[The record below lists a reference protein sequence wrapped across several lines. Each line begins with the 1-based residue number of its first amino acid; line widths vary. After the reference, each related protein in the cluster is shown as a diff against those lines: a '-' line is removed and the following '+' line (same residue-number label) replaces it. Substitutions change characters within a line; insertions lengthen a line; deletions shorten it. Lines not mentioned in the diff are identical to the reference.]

1 MGCRHKLLLSFM
13 IWGFVLLYGTAV
25 AAALTPPEIAKIAED
40 STVLL
45 DIRDAYGKRWRGSG
59 FFVGPNQIATNYH
72 VIENMS
78 IGYAKLVEKE
88 KWYGIKV
95 LTVDKDHDLAVVKV
109 TGIDVPALPLGDSDA
124 VQKGDKVYVMGNP
137 QGLEGTLTEGL
148 ISAIRPEGIPL
159 VRGKTL
165 QMDASISKGSSGGPV
180 LNSSGEVIGIAVAG
194 EGFVKPDGHVPQN
207 LNFAIAVNYLKP
219 LVTMPISST
228 PVKPKPVK
236 PKVEP
241 PLVEPKPAKPQV
253 DPLPVQ
259 PKPVKP
265 QPPAE
270 PKPAL
275 TPQEIY
281 KIAKGSTVVLGIVD
295 AQVNPLAR
303 GSGFFVGPNQ
313 IATNYHVIEAI
324 LNEGAVGGAKLVGK
338 EEIYAIEKIVAH
350 SKNHDLAIVKVREVK
365 ITGIDVPALPLGD
378 SDAVQIGDK
387 VYVAGNPEG
396 LEGTF
401 SDGIISAIRGNS
413 TDKIFQ
419 MTAPIS
425 PGSSGGPVLN
435 NSGKVIGISVGGMEH
450 GQNLNFA
457 IPVNYLKVIM
467 PTTPTPA
474 EPEPVNPPPVE
485 PNPQPRLDTLEK
497 GVKLYEQAKYNE
509 AIKVLSSAI
518 RELEDPERQAEA
530 YLYLGCSKRGFGE
543 GNDKVREHFEE
554 SIRHNPNQKLPPR
567 VGKDHPIFA
576 ELLEEVR
583 KELTGELTVISLL
596 PQTEIWIFGT
606 GTDRKMLGT
615 GIVSSR
621 LLRGNYIVEGIYAGE
636 SRRKTVAIEPDRHEV
651 LDLEI
656 PPIVEHDSPSRI
668 SVGERIPLTLNLI
681 SSKAPQQVKIY
692 YTIYDRDSN
701 ELAQQNQEMRL
712 WDKEPTSSTW
722 IYKLDLPAQKYGGSI
737 KYHIEVEYEN
747 HLTFKQPE
755 TQYSHYQISIVDD
768 KPPTISLLYP
778 PEGAKF
784 GAHQKITI
792 RAEVTDNIAVKDVH
806 IHASSFN
813 SQESRK
819 LSAEGSSDIYTI
831 DITGRNIVVLRY
843 YLTATDDEGNESKS
857 ENRWLT
863 ITEGPDLPP
872 DETPPTI
879 RLIKPPYDGTTFKVN
894 QRITIE
900 AKVTDDTS
908 VEQVR
913 LFYSFSLSSHLFE
926 PSHYSDRSLIE
937 TSLGTYTGHIPPQ
950 SKAGYIW
957 YYLTATD
964 GRNESKSE
972 VRRLEIKTIPPLPPP
987 TIYQGIWASVAAND
1001 ASTSDRDGG
1010 NMFRLAYLREGK
1022 THPTLGGQLNFS
1034 YPDHTNVSATVQWGP
1049 PALGKS
1055 NIAFTLLG
1063 GIAEYENFLATG
1075 TAARSTH
1082 MTPILGAGL
1091 KFYPRDKI
1099 VIDATSSIKFRSDY
1113 DTTGL
1118 YHYEIGA
1125 RFYITRELNLRI
1137 GYGKLYLGNRNF
1149 TTIQVGLG
1157 YTF

>member
-1 MGCRHKLLLSFM
+1 MGCRQKLLLSFM
-13 IWGFVLLYGTAV
+13 VGGLMLFYGIAV

-95 LTVDKDHDLAVVKV
+95 FTVDKDRDLAVVKV

-219 LVTMPISST
+219 LVTMPISSR

-253 DPLPVQ
+253 DLLPVQ

-270 PKPAL
+270 PKPVQ
-275 TPQEIY
+275 PQ
-281 KIAKGSTVVLGIVD
+281 
-295 AQVNPLAR
+295 
-303 GSGFFVGPNQ
+303 
-313 IATNYHVIEAI
+313 
-324 LNEGAVGGAKLVGK
+324 
-338 EEIYAIEKIVAH
+338 
-350 SKNHDLAIVKVREVK
+350 
-365 ITGIDVPALPLGD
+365 
-378 SDAVQIGDK
+378 
-387 VYVAGNPEG
+387 
-396 LEGTF
+396 
-401 SDGIISAIRGNS
+401 
-413 TDKIFQ
+413 
-419 MTAPIS
+419 
-425 PGSSGGPVLN
+425 
-435 NSGKVIGISVGGMEH
+435 
-450 GQNLNFA
+450 
-457 IPVNYLKVIM
+457 
-467 PTTPTPA
+467 
-474 EPEPVNPPPVE
+474 VNPPPVE
-485 PNPQPRLDTLEK
+485 PKPQPRLDTLEK
-497 GVKLYEQAKYNE
+497 GVKLYEQARYNE
-509 AIKVLSSAI
+509 AIKALSSVV
-518 RELEDPERQAEA
+518 RELGDPERQAEA

-567 VGKDHPIFA
+567 VGEDHPIFA
-576 ELLEEVR
+576 ELLDEIR

-606 GTDRKMLGT
+606 GIDRKMLGT

-651 LDLEI
+651 LDLGI

-722 IYKLDLPAQKYGGSI
+722 IYKLGLPAQKYGGLI

-747 HLTFKQPE
+747 HLTFRQPE

-784 GAHQKITI
+784 GAHQEITI
-792 RAEVTDNIAVKDVH
+792 RAEVIDNIAVKDVH

-813 SQESRK
+813 SQESQK

-831 DITGRNIVVLRY
+831 DITVRNIVVLRY
-843 YLTATDDEGNESKS
+843 YLTATDEAGNESRYPKTGK
-857 ENRWLT
+857 LK
-863 ITEGPDLPP
+863 ITVTEEPD
-872 DETPPTI
+872 DKTPPII
-879 RLIKPPYDGTTFKVN
+879 RLIKSHDGAIFKVN

-908 VEQVR
+908 VEQVH
-913 LFYSFSLSSHLFE
+913 LFYSFSPSNHLIE
-926 PSHYSDRSLIE
+926 PSHYSDRSLTE
-937 TSLGTYTGHIPPQ
+937 TSSGTYTGHIPPQ

-972 VRRLEIKTIPPLPPP
+972 VRRLEIKTIPPPPP
-987 TIYQGIWASVAAND
+987 LPIYQGIWASIAAID
-1001 ASTSDRDGG
+1001 ASTFDWDGSY
-1010 NMFRLAYLREGK
+1010 MFRLAYLSEGK
-1022 THPTLGGQLNFS
+1022 NQSTLGAQLNFS
-1034 YPDHTNVSATVQWGP
+1034 YPDRTNLSAMFQWG

-1055 NIAFTLLG
+1055 DIAFMLLG

-1099 VIDATSSIKFRSDY
+1099 VIDATSSIKSRSDY

-1125 RFYITRELNLRI
+1125 RFYIIRELNLRI

-1149 TTIQVGLG
+1149 TTIQFGLG

>member
-1 MGCRHKLLLSFM
+1 MSRFWLATAVLIAVNFATPDSVNADGALKHVEISKKVNPKRRIGIPGTIEQGFSWAFENQKYTALLAIDAKWYNQTRNYKRQRQRQYNFDYLPPIVQEGTKSLQDLIREFNRVMPRTWNEERKVNFVLSFVHALPYTPDDVTTGYDEYYKYAIETLVEGGGDCEDTSVFFASLLSGLNLKVAL
-13 IWGFVLLYGTAV
+13 IWFPGHIAVGVKGNFRGTFFTYGNSKYYYCETTATS
-25 AAALTPPEIAKIAED
+25 LK
-40 STVLL
+40 
-45 DIRDAYGKRWRGSG
+45 
-59 FFVGPNQIATNYH
+59 
-72 VIENMS
+72 
-78 IGYAKLVEKE
+78 
-88 KWYGIKV
+88 
-95 LTVDKDHDLAVVKV
+95 
-109 TGIDVPALPLGDSDA
+109 LGD
-124 VQKGDKVYVMGNP
+124 
-137 QGLEGTLTEGL
+137 GLEGYDGL
-148 ISAIRPEGIPL
+148 YHI
-159 VRGKTL
+159 
-165 QMDASISKGSSGGPV
+165 
-180 LNSSGEVIGIAVAG
+180 
-194 EGFVKPDGHVPQN
+194 
-207 LNFAIAVNYLKP
+207 
-219 LVTMPISST
+219 MPITST
-228 PVKPKPVK
+228 PI
-236 PKVEP
+236 E
-241 PLVEPKPAKPQV
+241 
-253 DPLPVQ
+253 

-265 QPPAE
+265 QINPPKPKPPA
-270 PKPAL
+270 PPS
-275 TPQEIY
+275 PQ
-281 KIAKGSTVVLGIVD
+281 
-295 AQVNPLAR
+295 
-303 GSGFFVGPNQ
+303 
-313 IATNYHVIEAI
+313 
-324 LNEGAVGGAKLVGK
+324 
-338 EEIYAIEKIVAH
+338 
-350 SKNHDLAIVKVREVK
+350 
-365 ITGIDVPALPLGD
+365 
-378 SDAVQIGDK
+378 
-387 VYVAGNPEG
+387 
-396 LEGTF
+396 
-401 SDGIISAIRGNS
+401 
-413 TDKIFQ
+413 
-419 MTAPIS
+419 
-425 PGSSGGPVLN
+425 
-435 NSGKVIGISVGGMEH
+435 
-450 GQNLNFA
+450 
-457 IPVNYLKVIM
+457 
-467 PTTPTPA
+467 
-474 EPEPVNPPPVE
+474 
-485 PNPQPRLDTLEK
+485 DTLEK
-497 GVKLYEQAKYNE
+497 GIKLYEQARYNE
-509 AIKVLSSAI
+509 AIKALSSVV
-518 RELEDPERQAEA
+518 RKLEDPEQRAQA

-543 GNDKVREHFEE
+543 GNDKVREQFQE

-668 SVGERIPLTLNLI
+668 SVGARIPLTLNLI

-722 IYKLDLPAQKYGGSI
+722 IYKLGLPAQKYGGLI

-768 KPPTISLLYP
+768 KPPTISLLDP

-784 GAHQKITI
+784 GANEQITI

-813 SQESRK
+813 SQESQK

-831 DITGRNIVVLRY
+831 DITVRNIVVLRY

-857 ENRWLT
+857 ENRSLKIT
-863 ITEGPDLPP
+863 TTEGPCPPP

-879 RLIKPPYDGTTFKVN
+879 RLIKPPEDTPFTVN
-894 QRITIE
+894 EQITIR
-900 AKVTDDTS
+900 AKVRDDTAVKEVLVHFSSSNSQTMSEEGSSGMYAMDISFSRAGS
-908 VEQVR
+908 VE
-913 LFYSFSLSSHLFE
+913 
-926 PSHYSDRSLIE
+926 
-937 TSLGTYTGHIPPQ
+937 
-950 SKAGYIW
+950 

-964 GRNESKSE
+964 EAGNESQSE
-972 VRRLEIKTIPPLPPP
+972 SRWIEIEEPEEEDPAPL
-987 TIYQGIWASVAAND
+987 YQRIWVSFAADNASI
-1001 ASTSDRDGG
+1001 SGSDGSY
-1010 NMFRLAYLREGK
+1010 MLRLAYLREGK
-1022 THPTLGGQLNFS
+1022 THPTLGAQLDFS
-1034 YPDHTNVSATVQWGP
+1034 YPDRTNVSATVQWGP

-1125 RFYITRELNLRI
+1125 RFYITREVNLRI